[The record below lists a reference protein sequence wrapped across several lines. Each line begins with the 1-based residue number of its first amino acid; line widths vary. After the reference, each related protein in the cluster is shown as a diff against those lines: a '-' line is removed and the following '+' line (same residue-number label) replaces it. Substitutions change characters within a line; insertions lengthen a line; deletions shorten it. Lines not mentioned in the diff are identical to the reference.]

1 MERDFIYTDDIV
13 EGVVRVVKKA
23 PLPDLVWKGDNPNSA
38 SSSAPYRLYNIGSN
52 SPVKLMDYIREIEK
66 NIGMKAKLNMMP
78 MQDGDIK
85 KSHADVTDLIRYF
98 GYTPEWDIKKGTKE
112 FIKWYLGYY
121 KVK

>member
-1 MERDFIYTDDIV
+1 
-13 EGVVRVVKKA
+13 
-23 PLPDLVWKGDNPNSA
+23 
-38 SSSAPYRLYNIGSN
+38 
-52 SPVKLMDYIREIEK
+52 
-66 NIGMKAKLNMMP
+66 MKAKLNMMS

-121 KVK
+121 KVKCPPYRETMTLSLRKV